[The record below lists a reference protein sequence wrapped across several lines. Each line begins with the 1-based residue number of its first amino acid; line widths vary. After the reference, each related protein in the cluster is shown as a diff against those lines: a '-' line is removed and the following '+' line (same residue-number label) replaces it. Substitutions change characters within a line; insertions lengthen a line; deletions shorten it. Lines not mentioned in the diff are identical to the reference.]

1 MSVDLKTTPDASM
14 TELVSGILHD
24 VQNLVKQQTEL
35 LKHEV
40 RTGLRKS
47 KQVSFLFGA
56 GAGLLVAGVILLA
69 FMLAHLLQWAVPALP
84 LWACYGVLGFVL
96 LSAGAGLLYAGKLLF
111 DSFTTLPKES
121 IQALKEDVQWIANRK

>member
-1 MSVDLKTTPDASM
+1 MSVDLKTPSDASM

-24 VQNLVKQQTEL
+24 VQDLVKQQTEL

-40 RTGLRKS
+40 RTGLRKTLEAS
-47 KQVSFLFGA
+47 LLFVA
-56 GAGLLVAGVILLA
+56 GAGLAVAGVILMA

-84 LWACYGVLGFVL
+84 LWACYGVMGFVL
-96 LSAGAGLLYAGKLLF
+96 LSSGAGLFYAGKLLF
-111 DSFTTLPKES
+111 ESFTTLPKET